1 MNFGNDTLRVLATAK
16 EVTIDTERH
25 PGLPVT
31 IWIVVCDETVF
42 VRSVN
47 GPKGRW
53 YRDLAAGSA
62 GKLGF
67 DGAVVSVRA
76 EPVTVE
82 DVISQVSQAYLD
94 KYRPSPWAEAMVRP
108 EVLETTL
115 RLEPV

>member
-25 PGLPVT
+25 PGAPVT

-42 VRSVN
+42 VRSVK

-53 YRDLAAGSA
+53 YRDMAAGSA

-67 DGAVVSVRA
+67 DGAAVSVRA
-76 EPVTVE
+76 ESVTVE
-82 DVISQVSQAYLD
+82 DVISQVSKAYLD
-94 KYRPSPWAEAMVRP
+94 KYRPSPWAGSMVRP

>member
-25 PGLPVT
+25 PGAPVT

-42 VRSVN
+42 VRSVK

-53 YRDLAAGSA
+53 YRDMAAGSV

-67 DGAVVSVRA
+67 DGAAVSVRA

-82 DVISQVSQAYLD
+82 DVISQVSKAYLD
-94 KYRPSPWAEAMVRP
+94 KYRPSQWAEAMVRP